1 MFGQFSQRL
10 GCSHHFPKEMLCTQ
24 PEWAHAGVS
33 SARPPPP
40 PRLLARSVTLTQSPH
55 GRAQVPSSKPQ
66 GSRLL
71 EHRVLAS
78 PRTTSTQLSQEGGAP
93 HTQGRMHPRS
103 TCSSWDRALLE
114 TEQSPGLGNAPSD
127 LPQSSREVC
136 QRDHSTVWLLPARG
150 GKAAWRLVRES
161 ARDALTAVRVHLA
174 NAGTSPG

>member
-10 GCSHHFPKEMLCTQ
+10 GCFHHFPKEMLCTQ

-40 PRLLARSVTLTQSPH
+40 SSQAAGSLSHTQSPH
-55 GRAQVPSSKPQ
+55 GRTQVPSRKPE

-71 EHRVLAS
+71 GHRVLAS
-78 PRTTSTQLSQEGGAP
+78 PRTASTQLSQEGGGP
-93 HTQGRMHPRS
+93 HTQGRRHPRS

-136 QRDHSTVWLLPARG
+136 QRDHSTVWLLLARG
-150 GKAAWRLVRES
+150 ES
-161 ARDALTAVRVHLA
+161 SLA
-174 NAGTSPG
+174 SGPRIR